1 MRRGGPIA
9 RRTGLRRS
17 GPLRARSDRP
27 DPSRVEPPEAAHVL
41 ARDGWACILYVL
53 VADHRCAGGVTLDH
67 VPCRGRNAMG
77 KRANGDRYHL
87 AVVCR
92 EANVE
97 GDVSALRGI
106 EQDHIVGLE
115 GPHHHDEHGATIPG
129 EEAISDG

>member
-1 MRRGGPIA
+1 M
-9 RRTGLRRS
+9 
-17 GPLRARSDRP
+17 
-27 DPSRVEPPEAAHVL
+27 L
-41 ARDGWACILYVL
+41 ARDGYGCILYVL

-97 GDVSALRGI
+97 GDVSALRGV
-106 EQDHIVGLE
+106 EQDHIEGKE
-115 GPHHHDEHGATIPG
+115 GPHHHDDDGATIPG
-129 EEAISDG
+129 PAPEPCEDEACPVGFIHEAHEEASQ